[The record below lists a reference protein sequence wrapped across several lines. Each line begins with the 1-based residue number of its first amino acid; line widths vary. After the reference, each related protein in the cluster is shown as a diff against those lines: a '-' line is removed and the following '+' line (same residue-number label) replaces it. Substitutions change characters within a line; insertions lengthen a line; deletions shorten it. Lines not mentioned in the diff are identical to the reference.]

1 MCSGFSGCGDYFA
14 SGGVDGIVM
23 VWQSNIKSMISEH
36 GVLNKNEISNLK
48 SNKATF
54 YDNNNLNSK
63 YSEKQEKFKAFNTS
77 VNKNDKKGT
86 SSKYVVMKQENVK
99 GGNNNIISK
108 SNFNKNNSN
117 ENLDNNNS
125 EDNSQKFKFPPELAS
140 TFNKLIF
147 QMDHIVK

>member
-1 MCSGFSGCGDYFA
+1 
-14 SGGVDGIVM
+14 
-23 VWQSNIKSMISEH
+23 MI
-36 GVLNKNEISNLK
+36 LNTNEISNLK

-99 GGNNNIISK
+99 GGNNNII
-108 SNFNKNNSN
+108 
-117 ENLDNNNS
+117 
-125 EDNSQKFKFPPELAS
+125 
-140 TFNKLIF
+140 
-147 QMDHIVK
+147 